1 MTTTTTRRR
10 VLHGGLAASALLL
23 LPARGGTVELPLT
36 PACDPHGPATPRQ
49 TEGPFYTRDTPE
61 KADFRADAE
70 GEPLW
75 LTGFVLDRAC
85 RPVPGALVDLWH
97 ADAQGRYDNAGF
109 RLRGR
114 LFTDAEG
121 RFAFATIVPG
131 TYPGRTLHY
140 HVKVQAPGGPLLTT
154 QLYFPN
160 APGNTR
166 DRLFDPALLMTLEQA
181 GDERLGR
188 FDFVVETA

>member
-1 MTTTTTRRR
+1 MTITSRRR
-10 VLHGGLAASALLL
+10 LLHGGLAASALLL
-23 LPARGGTVELPLT
+23 LPAAGRAELPLT
-36 PACDPHGPATPRQ
+36 PACDADGPATPRQ

-70 GEPLW
+70 GEPL
-75 LTGFVLDRAC
+75 LLAGFVLDRRC
-85 RPVPGALVDLWH
+85 RPVAQALVDLWH
-97 ADAQGRYDNAGF
+97 ADAAGRYDNAGF
-109 RLRGR
+109 RLRGHQI
-114 LFTDAEG
+114 TDAEG

-131 TYPGRTLHY
+131 AYPGRTLHY

-154 QLYFPN
+154 QLYFPDH
-160 APGNTR
+160 PGNAR

-181 GDERLGR
+181 GQERLGR

>member
-1 MTTTTTRRR
+1 MTITTRRR

-23 LPARGGTVELPLT
+23 LLPAQGRAAELPLT
-36 PACDPHGPATPRQ
+36 PACDADGAATPRQ
-49 TEGPFYTRDTPE
+49 TEGPFYTRDTLE

-70 GEPLW
+70 GEPL
-75 LTGFVLDRAC
+75 LLAGFVLDRSC
-85 RPVPGALVDLWH
+85 RPVANALVDLWH

-109 RLRGR
+109 RLRGH
-114 LFTDAEG
+114 LFTDEEG

-131 TYPGRTLHY
+131 LYPGRTLHY

-154 QLYFPN
+154 QLYFPD
-160 APGNTR
+160 APGNAR